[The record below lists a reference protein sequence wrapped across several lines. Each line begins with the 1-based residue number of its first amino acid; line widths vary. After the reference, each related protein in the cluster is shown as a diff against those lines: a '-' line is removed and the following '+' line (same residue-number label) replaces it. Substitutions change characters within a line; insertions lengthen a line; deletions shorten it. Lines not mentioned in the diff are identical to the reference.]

1 MPLETFDDADYNR
14 AAGFLES
21 MGMPVEMLSPPP
33 LEVDW
38 ILQKRRRQGS
48 TVWASGP
55 WTAEIDLASES
66 KQLLAR
72 LHLAPDDVTMLDR
85 VVIEP
90 ENIPQ
95 GMTFESFEADML
107 ARFAAWIAKNGR
119 EALGDALVPIKI
131 RTRHAH
137 ALLDATEDYIKLA
150 LNDQDLDL
158 AAAVMALKS
167 ALLRAL
173 E

>member
-1 MPLETFDDADYNR
+1 MSIETFDEDDYNR
-14 AAGFLES
+14 AAGLFES
-21 MGMPVEMLSPPP
+21 MGLPVEMLSPPP

-38 ILQKRRRQGS
+38 MLQKRGNES
-48 TVWASGP
+48 SVWTFRN
-55 WTAEIDLASES
+55 WTAEIDRASES

-90 ENIPQ
+90 ENIPE
-95 GMTFESFEADML
+95 GMTFESFEAEML

-119 EALGDALVPIKI
+119 EALGDALVPLKI

>member
-1 MPLETFDDADYNR
+1 MLETFDDADYNR

-21 MGMPVEMLSPPP
+21 MGLPVEMLSPPP

-38 ILQKRRRQGS
+38 MLQKRRRQGS
-48 TVWASGP
+48 TVWTSGP

-90 ENIPQ
+90 EQIPPL
-95 GMTFESFEADML
+95 MTFETFEADML
-107 ARFAAWIAKNGR
+107 DRFTAWIRKNGR
-119 EALGDALVPIKI
+119 EAIGDSLVPLTI

-137 ALLDATEDYIKLA
+137 ALLDATEDFLSLA
-150 LNDQDLDL
+150 IDEQDIDL
-158 AAAVMALKS
+158 AAAVTALKS

-173 E
+173 P